1 MATLD
6 LSQYGIKDVKNII
19 HNPSYEELYK
29 DETNPNLEV
38 MKKVSQPTSEQ

>member
-19 HNPSYEELYK
+19 HKATTGTTTFSNGK
-29 DETNPNLEV
+29 WA
-38 MKKVSQPTSEQ
+38 